1 MVFWILTA
9 AIALVTALTLA
20 AVLLRRHGDTTPT
33 AAYDMRVYRDQLKGV
48 ERDLARGVIAPED
61 AERIRVEVSRR
72 LLAADART
80 RDTGREATAARPLT
94 YAVAGLVGIA
104 LTGGSLLLYG
114 ELGAPG
120 YGDLSRKQRI
130 AMAETA
136 RETRPSQQEAE
147 SEVAKLPTDPE
158 MLPPSAPEGYMD
170 LVEKLREAVASRPD
184 DLRGQMLL
192 ARNEAALGNMA
203 AARKAQEQVLRL
215 KGDEA
220 TQQDRLDYAG
230 ILIQSA
236 RGYVSPEAEAVL
248 AQVLEEN
255 EANPMARYYWGLMLT
270 QTGRPDIAFRIWNDL
285 LREGPRD
292 APWIS
297 PIRDQI
303 EEVALRAGANFSPPP
318 ETAAPGPSGADIE
331 AAGELDPEEQQAMV
345 RSMVEGL
352 AERLADQGGSAQEW
366 ARLIGT
372 LSVLGESGRAGQ
384 ALADAR
390 AALADDEAGLA
401 EVEAAARAAGL
412 AEPAP

>member
-9 AIALVTALTLA
+9 AIALVSALTLA
-20 AVLLRRHGDTTPT
+20 AVLLRRRGDTAPT

-72 LLAADART
+72 LLAADARAH
-80 RDTGREATAARPLT
+80 DTGREATAARPLT
-94 YAVAGLVGIA
+94 YAVAGLVGVA
-104 LTGGSLLLYG
+104 LIGGSLLLYR
-114 ELGAPG
+114 ELGSPG

-147 SEVAKLPTDPE
+147 AEVAKLPSGSET
-158 MLPPSAPEGYMD
+158 LPPSAPEGYMD
-170 LVEKLREAVASRPD
+170 LVEKLREAVANRPD
-184 DLRGQMLL
+184 DLQGQMLL

-215 KGDEA
+215 KGDKA

-255 EANPMARYYWGLMLT
+255 EADSMARYYWGLMLT

-285 LREGPRD
+285 LREGPAD

-303 EEVALRAGANFSPPP
+303 EEVALRAGANFSLPP
-318 ETAAPGPSGADIE
+318 ETAAPGPSAADVE
-331 AAGELDPEEQQAMV
+331 AAGELDPEDQQAMV

-352 AERLADQGGSAQEW
+352 AERLADEGGSAQEW
-366 ARLIGT
+366 ARLIGA
-372 LSVLGESGRAGQ
+372 LSVLGETGRAGQ